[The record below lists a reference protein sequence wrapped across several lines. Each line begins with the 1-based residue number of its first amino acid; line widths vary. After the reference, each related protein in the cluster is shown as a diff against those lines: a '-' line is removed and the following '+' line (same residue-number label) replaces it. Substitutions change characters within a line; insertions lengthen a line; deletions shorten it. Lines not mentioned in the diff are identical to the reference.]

1 MTVMVAASVPLSLKS
16 SWAAVVAQ
24 QKAEKAAER
33 ARLAAEQAE
42 SVREQAREQML
53 NRGLIRQATTPG
65 GRTSTKGFAAKDPA
79 LALAALNCL
88 DFENGMIEQVYPQLD
103 IVASKYCVRNVAEQL
118 AKPKELPASPLEKH
132 IYGSPRS
139 ATMMATKTVRFVFEV
154 ACELAVADPDKY
166 AEARRTME
174 WHDAQKMLKGRETR
188 GVGVVVYSDAAKRL
202 LRDALLKARERVQQK
217 AAVDDQYQEA
227 MNATA
232 GAIAAAVDA

>member
-1 MTVMVAASVPLSLKS
+1 MVATSVFPSLKS
-16 SWAAVVAQ
+16 NWAAVVAQ

-42 SVREQAREQML
+42 IVRDQAREQML
-53 NRGLIRQATTPG
+53 NRGLTRQSVTP

-88 DFENGMIEQVYPQLD
+88 DFDNGMIEQPYPQLN
-103 IVASKYCVRNVAEQL
+103 IVASKYCVRVVAEQL
-118 AKPKELPASPLEKH
+118 AKPKDLPANPLEKH

-139 ATMMATKTVRFVFEV
+139 AAMMATKTVRFVFEV

-166 AEARRTME
+166 AEARRMLE

-188 GVGVVVYSDAAKRL
+188 GVGVVVYGVAAKRL
-202 LRDALLKARERVQQK
+202 LHDALVKARERVQHK
-217 AAVDDQYQEA
+217 VEADEQYKEV
-227 MNATA
+227 MSATA
-232 GAIAAAVDA
+232 GAVTASFEA

>member
-1 MTVMVAASVPLSLKS
+1 MSAIVAASVSPPLKS
-16 SWAAVVAQ
+16 SWSAVVAQ

-42 SVREQAREQML
+42 KVRDQAREQML
-53 NRGLIRQATTPG
+53 NRGLTRQSITP

-88 DFENGMIEQVYPQLD
+88 DFENDMVEQAYPQLN
-103 IVASKYCVRNVAEQL
+103 IVASKYCVRVIAEKL
-118 AKPKELPASPLEKH
+118 AKPTDLPANPLEKH

-139 ATMMATKTVRFVFEV
+139 AAMMATKTVRFVFEV

-166 AEARRTME
+166 AEARRMLE

-188 GVGVVVYSDAAKRL
+188 GVGVVVYGDAAKRL
-202 LRDALLKARERVQQK
+202 LHDALVKARERVHHK
-217 AAVDDQYQEA
+217 AAVDRQYQNA
-227 MNATA
+227 MSATA
-232 GAIAAAVDA
+232 GVVTGVADA